1 MEPGVNKIQFRNIDE
16 RVPVSVTDV
25 QGNLQVLTKNFE
37 RLEQTVQSQ
46 VYEARALFSKF
57 QASLDSSMTNITT
70 VQSLMHSGL
79 NEITTTPKD
88 VQIGGIKDDSLKTII
103 LGSVTDS
110 ATTLSHIFL
119 FIENMYSSSYAVM
132 GSQESIREKN
142 SDWLRHQ
149 FEELLADSQDASS
162 TELRHRKRRKRGTMS
177 YDLGGDPN
185 LQPPPVARV
194 QRGCGQ
200 SLYSTSHKR
209 KSATGYDQVEVNL
222 PLGTVRLHLTRNR
235 TSDRIIGV
243 HMLFIPAVDYL
254 AQLKGISARSMKFP
268 RNRNSISRSLTT
280 FRVLRDDSLVFEFIQ
295 TGNIA
300 GIRNLL
306 GTRQI
311 HPTDRDTDGES
322 LLYVRSLLLFK
333 DLAKRY
339 RFA

>member
-16 RVPVSVTDV
+16 RVAVSVTDV

-46 VYEARALFSKF
+46 VHEARALFSKF

-209 KSATGYDQVEVNL
+209 KSATGYDQVEFNL

-243 HMLFIPAVDYL
+243 HMLFIPAVDY
-254 AQLKGISARSMKFP
+254 
-268 RNRNSISRSLTT
+268 
-280 FRVLRDDSLVFEFIQ
+280 
-295 TGNIA
+295 
-300 GIRNLL
+300 
-306 GTRQI
+306 
-311 HPTDRDTDGES
+311 
-322 LLYVRSLLLFK
+322 
-333 DLAKRY
+333 
-339 RFA
+339 